1 MNNAQSHIGKLLTAI
16 KAIPWIVIETTYQH
30 WLNPDYHKY
39 KNMADT
45 PMLRYDE
52 YKTNH
57 MLKISPIKVLQL
69 DKMIDPF
76 LNMTS
81 NKVAPP
87 FKFQVLFSSQVMHKK
102 MHHSWHKI
110 APFLSYTWAALL
122 LIQFGAPNRSIT
134 YSSKSDLHANFDF
147 QKQQHSTIFMNKL
160 LLFFV
165 LC

>member
-1 MNNAQSHIGKLLTAI
+1 
-16 KAIPWIVIETTYQH
+16 
-30 WLNPDYHKY
+30 
-39 KNMADT
+39 MADT

-76 LNMTS
+76 LNMTA

-102 MHHSWHKI
+102 MH
-110 APFLSYTWAALL
+110 LL
-122 LIQFGAPNRSIT
+122 A
-134 YSSKSDLHANFDF
+134 
-147 QKQQHSTIFMNKL
+147 
-160 LLFFV
+160 
-165 LC
+165 